1 MVLALSVIRT
11 SFSERKEKKVHS
23 TFENLWISAFSD
35 WRSGIIFTYLENP
48 FLILYIHWCIPS
60 IVHRQRVNERI
71 NWTLSFELRVML
83 AERIVV
89 ITPKRFSEIK
99 RRHMRFSDLKS
110 PIMNVFYIFESEKN
124 IYLFGKPFLLP
135 FHHWYYYLN
144 FCFFLWL
151 GILSFILFIKI
162 LWLNLSQHT
171 VVNSATA
178 TDSSNGLI
186 NPFLSY
192 FFTTDN
198 HIYQNIWIIVF
209 IDHMLFSVSLCLLI
223 QLLRLHHSQNWVHR
237 FGALCINA
245 GSSMEFSVNHI

>member
-1 MVLALSVIRT
+1 MFFIYLKV
-11 SFSERKEKKVHS
+11 KK
-23 TFENLWISAFSD
+23 
-35 WRSGIIFTYLENP
+35 IFTYLENH
-48 FLILYIHWCIPS
+48 FCFHF
-60 IVHRQRVNERI
+60 
-71 NWTLSFELRVML
+71 TTG
-83 AERIVV
+83 
-89 ITPKRFSEIK
+89 ITIW
-99 RRHMRFSDLKS
+99 
-110 PIMNVFYIFESEKN
+110 IFV
-124 IYLFGKPFLLP
+124 
-135 FHHWYYYLN
+135 
-144 FCFFLWL
+144 FFLWL